1 MTPFTTVVL
10 ASTAGPVY
18 MTIGIV
24 GLALVTV
31 LTRASFFMLPA
42 RFEMPDLVERALRY
56 APACALVAIIVPSVL
71 TRDHEVFISLRN
83 YQMWAVVAGTLVFLR
98 FRNMLTLMVVVM
110 GVFTALR
117 LLA

>member
-1 MTPFTTVVL
+1 MIAAGAL
-10 ASTAGPVY
+10 YLTA
-18 MTIGIV
+18 GIV
-24 GLALVTV
+24 GLAVVTV

-42 RFEMPDLVERALRY
+42 RVQLPSVVERALRY

-71 TRDHEVFISLRN
+71 APSGEVSIGIDN
-83 YQMWAVVAGTLVFLR
+83 YRMWAVAAGTLVFLR
-98 FRNMLTLMVVVM
+98 FRNMLTLMIVVM

>member
-1 MTPFTTVVL
+1 MIAAGALYLTT
-10 ASTAGPVY
+10 
-18 MTIGIV
+18 GIV
-24 GLALVTV
+24 GLAVVTV
-31 LTRASFFMLPA
+31 LPRASFFMLPA
-42 RFEMPDLVERALRY
+42 RVQLPPVVERALRY

-71 TRDHEVFISLRN
+71 APSGDVSIAVDN
-83 YQMWAVVAGTLVFLR
+83 YRMWAVAAGTVVFLR

>member
-1 MTPFTTVVL
+1 MIAAGALYLTT
-10 ASTAGPVY
+10 
-18 MTIGIV
+18 GIV
-24 GLALVTV
+24 GLAVVTV

-42 RFEMPDLVERALRY
+42 RVQLPPVVERALRY

-71 TRDHEVFISLRN
+71 APSGDVSIAVDN
-83 YQMWAVVAGTLVFLR
+83 YRMWAVAAGTAVFLR

>member
-1 MTPFTTVVL
+1 MIAAGALYLTT
-10 ASTAGPVY
+10 
-18 MTIGIV
+18 GIV
-24 GLALVTV
+24 GLAVVTV

-42 RFEMPDLVERALRY
+42 RVQLPPVVERALRY

-71 TRDHEVFISLRN
+71 APSGDVSIAVDN
-83 YQMWAVVAGTLVFLR
+83 YRMWAVAAGTVVFLR